1 MSDGPLPLLQEL
13 GRSRDETLRY
23 FALDERD
30 LARTYGPDKWSVRFI
45 LHHLADS
52 ETVLYERIRRILS
65 EPRQVLWVFDQNAWA
80 RGLDY
85 ANVPIDLSRA
95 VYESV
100 RGGIIHSARLH
111 YEPKGHWERKDNM
124 EQLPKEVA
132 EGIPPQSDWKD
143 APGELVWRFE
153 ADSEME
159 HLGLAPFSWQVKKL
173 TAGVHYQPDSP
184 HNNKQRAFYFEAST
198 PYRSCY
204 YVGTTAEE
212 ALGALMK
219 GVCLLS
225 REGAINPNFPYE
237 I

>member
-1 MSDGPLPLLQEL
+1 
-13 GRSRDETLRY
+13 
-23 FALDERD
+23 
-30 LARTYGPDKWSVRFI
+30 
-45 LHHLADS
+45 
-52 ETVLYERIRRILS
+52 
-65 EPRQVLWVFDQNAWA
+65 
-80 RGLDY
+80 
-85 ANVPIDLSRA
+85 
-95 VYESV
+95 
-100 RGGIIHSARLH
+100 
-111 YEPKGHWERKDNM
+111 M

-173 TAGVHYQPDSP
+173 TAGVHYPPDSP

-237 I
+237 IGAPIIQHVMHVLSERLLWNVEQRNNHVGMGGFTDITPVEVPSDAKEAKSLSKALQEMQSEEAHEQMLKAVARDNEVISALATAISALARVKDL